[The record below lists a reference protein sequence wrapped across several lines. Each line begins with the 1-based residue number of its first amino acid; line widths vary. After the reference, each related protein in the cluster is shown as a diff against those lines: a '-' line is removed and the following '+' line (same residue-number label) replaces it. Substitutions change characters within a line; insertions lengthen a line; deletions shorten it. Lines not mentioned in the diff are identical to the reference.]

1 VPDHDGTAAGEGQ
14 QWIRRRGKVRPP
26 RVVWVTDDGSDG
38 STRSE
43 VASEAPPRE
52 RSKPKAKRQ
61 VDPGLREGHGEGE
74 REDQGDELVPD
85 LEPPF

>member
-1 VPDHDGTAAGEGQ
+1 MPDPRWSAEGEGYLVY
-14 QWIRRRGKVRPP
+14 RRPGKRTRRPP
-26 RVVWVTDDGSDG
+26 TPVRDDGPDDT
-38 STRSE
+38 TRSE
-43 VASEAPPRE
+43 GVAQQPSRE